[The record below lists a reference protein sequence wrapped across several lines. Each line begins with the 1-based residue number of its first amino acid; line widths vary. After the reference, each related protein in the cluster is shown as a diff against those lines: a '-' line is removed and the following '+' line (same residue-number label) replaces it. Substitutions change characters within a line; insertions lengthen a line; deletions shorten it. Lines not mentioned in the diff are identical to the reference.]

1 MGHHDLPKF
10 TAAVTTTQARKRLP
24 LRLLVVT
31 GLMLG
36 ATGAQATTVTVN
48 LGASAEDFVENG
60 LGPDIATGR
69 GTYALD
75 QGACLYDGT
84 NTTCTLSGSFTS
96 DLPGFTTGTYAYV
109 TAYAGS
115 GLSPIRAISSVGD
128 PNFFNYTAT
137 SLSTSMTL
145 NLTTPGSGTFVQPVV
160 SGGFFDSALINLNY
174 ATLDPYTCS
183 GAAVTTCSAAF
194 VGLTNGAIGQAKVTT
209 TVQFN
214 TVVPLP
220 PTLYLLGTALGL
232 VGTRFAGK
240 RQARRSPA
248 A

>member
-1 MGHHDLPKF
+1 MSHHDLPKF
-10 TAAVTTTQARKRLP
+10 IAEATTSQTRKRFP
-24 LRLLVVT
+24 LGLLVVT

-36 ATGAQATTVTVN
+36 ATGAQAATVTAN

-96 DLPGFTTGTYAYV
+96 DLPGFMAGTYTYV
-109 TAYAGS
+109 TAYAGT

-128 PNFFNYTAT
+128 PEFFNYTAA
-137 SLSTSMTL
+137 SPSTSMTM
-145 NLTTPGSGTFVQPVV
+145 NLTTPGSGTFVQAVV
-160 SGGFFDSALINLNY
+160 SGGFFDPAVIGLTY
-174 ATLDPYTCS
+174 TTLAPYICS
-183 GAAVTTCSAAF
+183 GAAVGSCSASS
-194 VGLTNGAIGQAKVTT
+194 VGLTNGAIGKAKATT
-209 TVQFN
+209 TVQFT

-232 VGTRFAGK
+232 VGTRVAGK

-248 A
+248 V